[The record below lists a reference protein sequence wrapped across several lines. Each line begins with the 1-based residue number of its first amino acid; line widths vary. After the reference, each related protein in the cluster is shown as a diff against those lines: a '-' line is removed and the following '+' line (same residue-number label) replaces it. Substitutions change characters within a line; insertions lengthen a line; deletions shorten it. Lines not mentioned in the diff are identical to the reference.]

1 MNAKLITLLFIPALL
16 TSSAVSKS
24 ETYIYSNSGDVIIKN
39 SVKSTVNG
47 ESVEVRTDQPG
58 KVEVKI
64 EGENVTINTS
74 PEITPTIIITTSQEK
89 IEKTSVLGKQTGSLI
104 DTKKAEN
111 NKDNNMVLAF
121 FRQLLVKFFTAIKL
135 VSKK

>member
-1 MNAKLITLLFIPALL
+1 MNTHLITLLFIPALL